1 MTTLFWATNFVLG
14 RAVSPDI
21 PPITLAFIRWSV
33 ALAIL
38 LPFVIPTIWRYR
50 GLISEN
56 WPILFLLGTLSVGT
70 FNTLAYIGL
79 QYTTA
84 LNGSLM
90 QSTMPIMILLLST
103 LFLREMATMKQ
114 WMGVALSLSG
124 VLLLISQAKLELL
137 LGLRFNA
144 GDLWIITAM
153 LVWGIYSICLR
164 WKPVDLPLFSFLQ
177 LTLIIGVV
185 FLMPFVWWEQ
195 QNASEIQW
203 SNNLYLLFAYLA
215 IFPSILAYLFW
226 NYGVEKLGAQKAGLF
241 VHLVPLWG
249 MILSVSFLGEQ
260 VQAFHLGGMALIFAG
275 IYLAVIA
282 DRTKTTTNK

>member
-1 MTTLFWATNFVLG
+1 
-14 RAVSPDI
+14 
-21 PPITLAFIRWSV
+21 
-33 ALAIL
+33 
-38 LPFVIPTIWRYR
+38 
-50 GLISEN
+50 
-56 WPILFLLGTLSVGT
+56 
-70 FNTLAYIGL
+70 L

-103 LFLREMATMKQ
+103 LFLREVATLKQ

-124 VLLLISQAKLELL
+124 VLLLISKAKLELL
-137 LGLRFNA
+137 LELRFNI

-164 WKPVDLPLFSFLQ
+164 WKPVALPLFAFLQ
-177 LTLIIGVV
+177 LILIIGVV
-185 FLMPFVWWEQ
+185 FLMPFAWWEQ
-195 QNASEIQW
+195 QHANEIQW
-203 SNNLYLLFAYLA
+203 SSNLYLIFAYLA
-215 IFPSILAYLFW
+215 IFPSLLAYLFW

-275 IYLAVIA
+275 IYLAVLS
-282 DRTKTTTNK
+282 DRTIMTTNK